1 MKYIRSL
8 RATELRVLYKMADIT
23 LILRESD
30 KGGIWKGQA
39 AVKKITVVGTLLT
52 TDKQRSNQ
60 ENKNLTI
67 KKGQSDLATKHQD
80 DWRAHT

>member
-30 KGGIWKGQA
+30 KDGIWKGQA
-39 AVKKITVVGTLLT
+39 AVKKITAVGTLLT
-52 TDKQRSNQ
+52 TDKQHSNE

>member
-23 LILRESD
+23 PILRESD
-30 KGGIWKGQA
+30 KDGIWKGQA
-39 AVKKITVVGTLLT
+39 AVKKITAVGTLLM
-52 TDKQRSNQ
+52 TDKQHSNE